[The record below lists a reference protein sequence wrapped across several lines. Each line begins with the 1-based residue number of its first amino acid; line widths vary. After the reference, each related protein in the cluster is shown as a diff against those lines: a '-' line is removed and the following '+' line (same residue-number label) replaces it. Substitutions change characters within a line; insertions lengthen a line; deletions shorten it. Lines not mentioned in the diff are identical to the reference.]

1 MRGNDAMKRASAYG
15 LALLAVSAAAT
26 LTARAWNGDSQSAVG
41 SASAQFFMSGAGA
54 PTRGGQGYLGVDL
67 RDVTADQLA
76 ALKLKDTRGAEIIL
90 VDHDAPAGKA
100 GLREHDV
107 VLQMN
112 GQPIEN
118 QDQLRRLLHDSPP
131 GKTLALVISRDGQ
144 PMTVTTQ
151 MSTHEEVDREAL
163 ENRLTVPEPQVP
175 PSDSALSGNSAD
187 PSPIPSVRD
196 GDSFIGTMVMNPAY
210 TGLYL
215 EKMTTQLASFF
226 GVPSGAGLLV
236 CSVQP
241 NSPAATA
248 GMQAGDVVIR
258 ADKYAVI
265 TPNDWAKAIKN
276 SHGQPLTVVVLRDKK
291 QQTLTLTPDGRKRS
305 SLEQPGDDST
315 RTDLAHLGM
324 SWMPRS

>member
-1 MRGNDAMKRASAYG
+1 MG
-15 LALLAVSAAAT
+15 
-26 LTARAWNGDSQSAVG
+26 G
-41 SASAQFFMSGAGA
+41 SGA

-67 RDVTADQLA
+67 RDVTADQLG
-76 ALKLKDTRGAEIIL
+76 ALKLKEARGAEIIL

-112 GQPIEN
+112 GQAIEG
-118 QDQLRRLLHDSPP
+118 QDQLRRMLHDSPP
-131 GKTLALVISRDGQ
+131 GKTVTLVISRDGQ
-144 PMTVTTQ
+144 LITVTTQ
-151 MSTHEEVDREAL
+151 MSTHEEVDRQAM
-163 ENRLTVPEPQVP
+163 ENHLTVPEPQAAP
-175 PSDSALSGNSAD
+175 NDGAGSGDSNTPANGPA
-187 PSPIPSVRD
+187 VR
-196 GDSFIGTMVMNPAY
+196 GGSSFIGAMVMNPAY
-210 TGLYL
+210 TGLFL

-248 GMQAGDVVIR
+248 GMHAGDVVIR
-258 ADKYAVI
+258 ADKYAV
-265 TPNDWAKAIKN
+265 TTVNDWTKAIKN

-291 QQTLTLTPDGRKRS
+291 EQTLTLTPDSKKRS
-305 SLEQPGDDST
+305 SLDQPADDSN
-315 RTDLAHLGM
+315 RAGLAHSGF

>member
-1 MRGNDAMKRASAYG
+1 MKRAFAYG
-15 LALLAVSAAAT
+15 LMLLAVSAAAT
-26 LTARAWNGDSQSAVG
+26 LTARAWNSDSVGAVG
-41 SASAQFFMSGAGA
+41 SATAQFFMGGSGA

-67 RDVTADQLA
+67 RDVTADQLG
-76 ALKLKDTRGAEIIL
+76 ALKLKEARGAEIIL

-112 GQPIEN
+112 GQAIEG
-118 QDQLRRLLHDSPP
+118 QDQLRRMLHDSPP
-131 GKTLALVISRDGQ
+131 GKTITLVISRDGQ
-144 PMTVTTQ
+144 LMTITTQ
-151 MSTHEEVDREAL
+151 MSTHEEVDRQAL

-175 PSDSALSGNSAD
+175 QSDSALSGNSVAA
-187 PSPIPSVRD
+187 PAPAPSVR
-196 GDSFIGTMVMNPAY
+196 GGSSFIGPLAMNPAY
-210 TGLYL
+210 TGLFL

-248 GMQAGDVVIR
+248 GMHAGDVVIR
-258 ADKYAVI
+258 ADKYAVTTI
-265 TPNDWAKAIKN
+265 NDWTKAIKN
-276 SHGQPLTVVVLRDKK
+276 SRGQPLSVVVLRDKK
-291 QQTLTLTPDGRKRS
+291 EQTLTLAPDGKKRS
-305 SLEQPGDDST
+305 SLDQPGDDAN
-315 RTDLAHLGM
+315 RADLAHYGL